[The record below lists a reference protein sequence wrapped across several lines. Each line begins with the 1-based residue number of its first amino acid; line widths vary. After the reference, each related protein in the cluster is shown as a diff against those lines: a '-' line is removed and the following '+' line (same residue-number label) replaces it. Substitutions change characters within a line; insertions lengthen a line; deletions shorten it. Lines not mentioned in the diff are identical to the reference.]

1 MNFLFTLALRYL
13 LGRRQRT
20 LLTTLAVT
28 IGVMLIYG
36 LNGMIPTLMGT
47 LRQNLMVTANQSDF
61 EITSQARGV
70 FDAQA
75 AEAASGVEGVASAR
89 GVLAR
94 PLVLSGDLALPV
106 QAGKAIDAVI
116 VTGLEAADLDGLM
129 MTAGQGLPA
138 SDREGVVITERL
150 AQATGLGPGDRLRL
164 PTSAGVRTYQV
175 VGVAAE
181 APALRAEPIY
191 MPLAQAQALFDLPGQ
206 INSIEVILKP
216 GTNREAAVQAVLARL
231 GSGFKTGEND
241 AGSELITAI
250 DAGQFVFNLFGAL
263 ALVMGGFII
272 FNTFR
277 TIVVERRRDIGML
290 RAIGATRGM
299 VLRLVL
305 LESLLQGLAGTAL
318 GLLGG
323 YAMINGLVRLMT
335 PVMRE
340 LMRMEISAPGFDW
353 QSALVASGMGLGVT
367 LLSGLFPALA
377 ASRLSPLEAMRPAAA
392 EAGWRVM
399 TGRLALAGLLSAGAV
414 AGLVSGRFWL
424 GAAGLL
430 LFVAALMV
438 AAPALVYPISRVFGR
453 LVDLA
458 FAREAGMA
466 KGNLARQPV
475 RSAVT
480 VNAVMIGLA
489 VLLGMASV
497 GSSVQEGIDRFLEH
511 SYTSD
516 YILMPQSYVL
526 GAGNIGA
533 GPDFL
538 EQVRRIPGV
547 ADATSLRLS
556 TARSGTADLQVVG
569 IDPAEFPRIS
579 SLDFSKG
586 DPAQAYAALAG
597 GREMIINSI
606 LAGQAQYR
614 VGQAVTLQT
623 AVGPQDYRVAAV
635 GNDILNAKLATAYL
649 SQANLARD
657 FHETTDVMILVNRAP
672 DAEDGAVRQ
681 RLVDAAR
688 AYPAFAVVDAR
699 VWRSKLAGQIY
710 QALNIFYVLLLALAT
725 PSLLALMNTL
735 GINVLERAR
744 EFGMLR
750 AVGATRRQ
758 VRRLILAESL
768 LLSAAGSAFGILAGL
783 WLGYV
788 LVLTMQA
795 NGFHFA
801 YYFPLGGLLM
811 TLAFGLLL
819 GVTAALLPAR
829 SAARMD
835 VVDALRYE

>member
-13 LGRRQRT
+13 QGRRQRT

-28 IGVMLIYG
+28 IGVMLIFG
-36 LNGMIPTLMGT
+36 LNGMIPALMGT
-47 LRQNLMVTANQSDF
+47 LRQNLMVTANQADL

-70 FDAQA
+70 FGAQV
-75 AEAASGVEGVASAR
+75 VEGARTMQGVASAR

-94 PLVLSGDLALPV
+94 PLVLAGDLGLPV
-106 QAGKAIDAVI
+106 RAGKAIDGVI
-116 VTGLEAADLDGLM
+116 VTGLESTGLDGLL
-129 MTAGQGLPA
+129 MTAGRNLLA
-138 SDREGVVITERL
+138 SDREAVVITERL
-150 AQATGLGPGDRLRL
+150 AQATGLGPGDTLRL
-164 PTSAGVRTYQV
+164 PTVTGVRAYQV

-181 APALRAEPIY
+181 APALRAEPVY
-191 MPLAQAQALFDLPGQ
+191 MPLAQVQALFNLPGQ
-206 INSIEVILKP
+206 INSIDVILKP
-216 GTNREAAVQAVLARL
+216 GANPEKTAQAVLARL
-231 GSGFKTGEND
+231 GSGFKIGEND

-250 DAGQFVFNLFGAL
+250 DAGRFVFNLFGAL

-323 YAMINGLVRLMT
+323 FALINGLLRLVAPM
-335 PVMRE
+335 VRE
-340 LMRMEISAPGFDW
+340 LMRMEISAPGFDL

-367 LLSGLFPALA
+367 LLSGMFPALA

-392 EAGWRVM
+392 EAGWKVM
-399 TGRLALAGLLSAGAV
+399 TGRLALAGLLATGAV
-414 AGLVSGRFWL
+414 AGLLSGRFWL
-424 GAAGLL
+424 GAAGLM
-430 LFVAALMV
+430 LFVVALMV
-438 AAPALVYPISRVFGR
+438 SAPVLVYPITRVFGR
-453 LVDLA
+453 LLDVM

-497 GSSVQEGIDRFLEH
+497 GSSVQEGINGFLEH
-511 SYTSD
+511 SFTSD
-516 YILMPQSYVL
+516 YLLMPQSYVL
-526 GAGNIGA
+526 GGGNIGA

-538 EQVRRIPGV
+538 EQIRHIPGV
-547 ADATSLRLS
+547 ADATALRLS

-569 IDPAEFPRIS
+569 IDPVAFERIS
-579 SLDFSKG
+579 GLDFG
-586 DPAQAYAALAG
+586 QGNPAQAYAALAG
-597 GREMIINSI
+597 GRAMIINSI

-623 AVGPQDYRVAAV
+623 AEGPQTYQVAAV
-635 GNDILNAKLATAYL
+635 ANDILNAKLATAYL

-657 FHETTDVMILVNRAP
+657 FHETTDVLIMVNRTP
-672 DAEDGAVRQ
+672 DADEGAVSQ
-681 RLVDAAR
+681 RLNSAAQ
-688 AYPAFAVVDAR
+688 AYPAFALVDAQ
-699 VWRSKLAGQIY
+699 VWRSRLAGQIY
-710 QALNIFYVLLLALAT
+710 QTMNIFYVLLLALAA

-795 NGFHFA
+795 NGFHFP

-811 TLAFGLLL
+811 TLAFGMLL
-819 GVTAALLPAR
+819 GVVAALLPAR

-835 VVDALRYE
+835 VVEALRYE